1 MQAVMKITTTGTL
14 SIDEINQKTKDFLD
28 TFDTDGDGFIQK
40 QEWLDHFALL
50 FDRTIQEGID
60 KMIAHAATAVNMG
73 SMSYS
78 QSLNDSR
85 ISQTS
90 SRTKKNK
97 TSQVPSNYNILQ
109 KMTAD
114 EMMEYELAKIRQQH
128 DIVQQLEQRVM
139 ARDPDTPF
147 QQWQE
152 TRNPQSRQNTMK

>member
-40 QEWLDHFALL
+40 QEWLDHFAQL

-78 QSLNDSR
+78 
-85 ISQTS
+85 
-90 SRTKKNK
+90 
-97 TSQVPSNYNILQ
+97 
-109 KMTAD
+109 
-114 EMMEYELAKIRQQH
+114 
-128 DIVQQLEQRVM
+128 
-139 ARDPDTPF
+139 
-147 QQWQE
+147 
-152 TRNPQSRQNTMK
+152 